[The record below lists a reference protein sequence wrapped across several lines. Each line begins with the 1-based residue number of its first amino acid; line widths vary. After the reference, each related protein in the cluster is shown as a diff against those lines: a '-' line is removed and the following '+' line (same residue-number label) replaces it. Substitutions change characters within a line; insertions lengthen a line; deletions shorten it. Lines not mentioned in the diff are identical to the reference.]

1 MPRKTGR
8 AIVRIE
14 TTLAVDGGGFLQDW
28 LYHSRD
34 RAKQQQPQGN
44 ISRATA
50 WARKID
56 RVVPK
61 VREEDEKDRGLSM
74 NDGRQPEEG
83 SSWPCVYLV
92 EMEARNVLRGEDE
105 EGTHPRQGGGEGG
118 DAGSQDAHS
127 SDDGWDSILSA
138 LDIAHRTSEPVAS
151 GGDKVRR
158 LGVWQSS

>member
-28 LYHSRD
+28 LYHCRD
-34 RAKQQQPQGN
+34 RTKQQQPQEKN
-44 ISRATA
+44 SRATA

-61 VREEDEKDRGLSM
+61 VREEDEKDKELSM
-74 NDGRQPEEG
+74 NDGRQREEG

-105 EGTHPRQGGGEGG
+105 EGSHLRQGGGEKGG
-118 DAGSQDAHS
+118 DVGSQGAYNG
-127 SDDGWDSILSA
+127 DDGWDSILSA
-138 LDIAHRTSEPVAS
+138 LDIAHRTADPLSS
-151 GGDKVRR
+151 GEKVRR